1 MEKIDRRVRRTRR
14 RLRDSLIELIMER
27 GYNSITIQEITDHAD
42 LSRATFYLHYKD
54 KDELLASSLEEMFD
68 ELVESVQDII
78 FRRNLNPSEEQ
89 PPSLPAFQHV
99 AEYADLYRSLLG
111 DTGVTYV
118 IYRTIQYIARLT
130 EKQYRM
136 HALEQGVQETLIPI
150 EVAAQHMAG
159 ALFAMVSWWLENDM
173 PYTAEE
179 MARMFH
185 RLTVPSIRGAL
196 GKNSSEVKFT
206 DFETTPAGD

>member
-1 MEKIDRRVRRTRR
+1 MEKVDRRVRRTRR
-14 RLRDSLIELIMER
+14 RLRDSLIELVMAQ
-27 GYNSITIQEITDHAD
+27 GYDSITIQEITDHAD

-78 FRRNLNPSEEQ
+78 FRRSLNPDEQ
-89 PPSLPAFQHV
+89 KPPSLPAFQHV
-99 AEYADLYRSLLG
+99 AEYSELYKSLLG

-136 HALEQGVQETLIPI
+136 HAREQGVQETIIPI

-159 ALFAMVSWWLENDM
+159 ALFSMVSWWLENDM
-173 PYTAEE
+173 PYTADE
-179 MARMFH
+179 MAQMFH
-185 RLTVPSIRGAL
+185 KLTVPSIRSAL
-196 GKNSSEVKFT
+196 GKSADEVTYPEFNGNKS
-206 DFETTPAGD
+206 